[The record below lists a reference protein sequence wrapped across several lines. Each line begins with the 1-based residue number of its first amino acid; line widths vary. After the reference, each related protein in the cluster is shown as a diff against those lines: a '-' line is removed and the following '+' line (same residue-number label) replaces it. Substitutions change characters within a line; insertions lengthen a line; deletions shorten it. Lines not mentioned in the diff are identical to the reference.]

1 MVDGNAE
8 IAAVPVVRRK
18 WPLAGVIWIDLVITV
33 ILVLVTSLA
42 VQVIF
47 IGIGAAQQG
56 IDLAEIG
63 SLNGDDLIGL
73 IGIRG
78 VFISTLLQ
86 NLICVLVPLLRIG
99 LIRREPLSTIGITGK
114 NWLRNIAIGL
124 GIGVV
129 ALGLNVA
136 LSLFFSQ
143 VLGIQQDQSAQF
155 GQLLRP
161 GDIFGQVLF
170 AIIAIVL
177 APIGEET
184 LFRGYIFNGLRQ
196 GGGNGRLV
204 LAYGVSAALFSAVHL
219 LNVTQGQVALI
230 VPIFVLGLVLA
241 AAMHLTGSII
251 PGIIAHAFNNS
262 LGIIA
267 LLTCTNLNLPGCPV

>member
-1 MVDGNAE
+1 MAE
-8 IAAVPVVRRK
+8 LDAMAVVPGARRK
-18 WPLAGVIWIDLVITV
+18 WPLAGVIWIDLVIV
-33 ILVLVTSLA
+33 VVLVLVSSLA
-42 VQVIF
+42 VQALF

-56 IDLAEIG
+56 IDLSEIG
-63 SLNGDDLIGL
+63 SLGGADLIGL
-73 IGIRG
+73 VGIRG

-86 NLICVLVPLLRIG
+86 NLICVLVPLIRIG
-99 LIRREPLSTIGITGK
+99 LVRREPLSTLGFTTQ
-114 NWLRNIAIGL
+114 NWLRNIGIGL
-124 GIGVV
+124 GIGVI
-129 ALGLNVA
+129 ALGLNVV

-143 VLGIQQDQSAQF
+143 VLGMEQDQSAQF

-161 GDIFGQVLF
+161 GDIFGQALF

-204 LAYGVSAALFSAVHL
+204 LAYVVSAGLFSAVHL
-219 LNVTQGQVALI
+219 LNVTQGQLALV
-230 VPIFVLGLVLA
+230 VPIFVVGLVLA